1 MQGFAPC
8 VNMDGNGGAEGTR
21 LRDGR
26 NRVGN
31 GAGRVLFCFLCV
43 IADKAQQE
51 LAEQR
56 AHLLV
61 GFCRGVY
68 AVGAQFLEVVF
79 VYPAFCPEVQHWYG
93 KAFGA
98 FYLRVHVVAHPA
110 RRVVFAQACAA
121 VTV

>member
-1 MQGFAPC
+1 MRQTLNADKNSRHGCGVSGIAAVVFGRP
-8 VNMDGNGGAEGTR
+8 VVAE
-21 LRDGR
+21 
-26 NRVGN
+26 
-31 GAGRVLFCFLCV
+31 LFCVLSGIV
-43 IADKAQQE
+43 NKPQQE
-51 LAEQR
+51 LAEKG
-56 AHLLV
+56 AKPFV

-79 VYPAFCPEVQHWYG
+79 VYPAFCPEVQHGHG

-110 RRVVFAQACAA
+110 GRVVFAQACAA

>member
-1 MQGFAPC
+1 MAEK
-8 VNMDGNGGAEGTR
+8 GA
-21 LRDGR
+21 
-26 NRVGN
+26 
-31 GAGRVLFCFLCV
+31 
-43 IADKAQQE
+43 KAF
-51 LAEQR
+51 
-56 AHLLV
+56 V
-61 GFCRGVY
+61 GFCRRVY
-68 AVGAQFLEVVF
+68 AIGAQFLEVVF